1 MAIFAALIAL
11 GSRFAGKVLT
21 TALGWAATLLFGRV
35 PADRQIL
42 LVGITFGSVIWLA
55 LLVGVIVPDV
65 GTFLLLLLPAQD
77 IIPESIIRLLMLAG
91 ALIVPGVVGGLTLA
105 LRRGGERTPRAVAT
119 AVARGYPLTVLLAV
133 LLLFL
138 AGLAIWRKV
147 TSVVRGWTDAH
158 VPIVI
163 TGGAYDKVA
172 ADLDAAVTA
181 AGLEVEPRDAP
192 RSMSAPARWL
202 AAIAGGGPGGL
213 VPERM
218 IQLDGKDLDILIYP
232 MDLLISG
239 KPALVARARAAMA
252 SRLTT
257 SAAHLTVSAEA
268 QAIEDRLARLSRRP
282 DGGEPPRFDD
292 AAATTFA
299 GIDEEL
305 ARIEIPYEEWE
316 VLYRQRLQVERD
328 LRARAMA
335 AAVTDEPAVVGAISK
350 VGKLLRSGAEA
361 ALEVA
366 ADDKTGQALD
376 RLAGPEWRWA
386 ARTASVAATA
396 AREIVRPPAEEDA
409 PDVTAGEPLPGPST
423 RDDRSQATTQR
434 R

>member
-1 MAIFAALIAL
+1 
-11 GSRFAGKVLT
+11 
-21 TALGWAATLLFGRV
+21 
-35 PADRQIL
+35 
-42 LVGITFGSVIWLA
+42 
-55 LLVGVIVPDV
+55 
-65 GTFLLLLLPAQD
+65 
-77 IIPESIIRLLMLAG
+77 MLAG
-91 ALIVPGVVGGLTLA
+91 AIIVPGVVGGLTLA
-105 LRRGGERTPRAVAT
+105 LRRGGERTTRSVVEG
-119 AVARGYPLTVLLAV
+119 VARGYPLTVLLAV

-138 AGLAIWRKV
+138 AGLAVWRKV
-147 TSVVRGWTDAH
+147 TSVARGWTDAH

-163 TGGAYDKVA
+163 TGGAYDEVA

-181 AGLEVEPRDAP
+181 AGLEVEPRAAP

-202 AAIAGGGPGGL
+202 ASIAGGGPGGL

-218 IQLDGKDLDILIYP
+218 VQLDGKDLDILIYP

-268 QAIEDRLARLSRRP
+268 QAIEDRLAALSAVRTATASRRSSTRRLP
-282 DGGEPPRFDD
+282 GAF
-292 AAATTFA
+292 AA
-299 GIDEEL
+299 IDEDL

-335 AAVTDEPAVVGAISK
+335 AAAASDDEGLRGAITK
-350 VGKLLRSGAEA
+350 VGQLLRTGAEA

-366 ADDKTGQALD
+366 ADAETGKTLD
-376 RLAGPEWRWA
+376 R
-386 ARTASVAATA
+386 
-396 AREIVRPPAEEDA
+396 I
-409 PDVTAGEPLPGPST
+409 
-423 RDDRSQATTQR
+423 DRSGLALGGPDGVGR
-434 R
+434 RDRGAGDRPAPRR